1 MPEGY
6 LLYGLNGKW
15 RLWTLSGF
23 TIHEASTVSNA
34 SKLQMKMPTAC
45 RKISTWKLHNLH
57 RQVIKIVL
65 REHCMILTR
74 IWKAGTSPDDL
85 TAGDESLVL
94 PDVFNSCSPIPG
106 VQEL

>member
-1 MPEGY
+1 
-6 LLYGLNGKW
+6 
-15 RLWTLSGF
+15 
-23 TIHEASTVSNA
+23 
-34 SKLQMKMPTAC
+34 
-45 RKISTWKLHNLH
+45 
-57 RQVIKIVL
+57 
-65 REHCMILTR
+65 MILTR